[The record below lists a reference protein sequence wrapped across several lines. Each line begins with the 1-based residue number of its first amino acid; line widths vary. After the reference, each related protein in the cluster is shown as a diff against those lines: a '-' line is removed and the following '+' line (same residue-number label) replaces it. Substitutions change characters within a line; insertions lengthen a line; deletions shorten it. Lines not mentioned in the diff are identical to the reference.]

1 MWFQFLCASALC
13 LVALFAPGFI
23 ALFSAGASFG
33 AALACAPALC
43 VAAYAV
49 LAILYPAMGIP
60 ASLSSL
66 FCPVMTLGLLLC
78 IVCLIARRKKPR
90 QLSRPCDGA
99 ISSIG
104 LPMLYAVV
112 GIAVGTVFFVRN
124 LDTAA
129 SFYQAFDNVHHLN
142 SIRSFVDSGN
152 YSSLNSAVY
161 LESAGSLASPY
172 LWSTS
177 SFYPSAW
184 HGLVSMIVQALDI
197 PITVGINAVNTM
209 LLCVVFPVGVYELL
223 RVLTRDKKLV
233 FIGAFLAVAFTASVW
248 DFVTFGPLY
257 PMLLSYALVPSVS
270 AYFIRGVGRGTSRP
284 RAVASLLVFAVGCVG
299 VALAQPA
306 GIFLMGAFLAPYCVH
321 RAAEVARKGH
331 GKVFVRAV
339 GCVTALLI
347 VAFWVFC
354 YSLPQFRGTVEFNW
368 PKTSSHFQGL
378 VDVLLLSFTWHPVQ
392 LGLAFFVFVGF
403 IRAAYDKRLR
413 WVDASYVF
421 VSVTYILGISSEGV
435 LKHLLGGFWYTDPH
449 RLAANVCFVALPL
462 AVIGAKAVWNWT
474 ARAFNVLKERRGVPR
489 RVMARHAAAGCF
501 AVALLLIYC
510 PSFEVRGIASV
521 DTSFGHYASMTASEN
536 DFDAEYVL
544 STRELEFSQEALSL
558 IPEGSGIINEPNDG
572 SGLLYALLNANI
584 YYRSF
589 DLPELENEK
598 QESAAVRQGLDK
610 VAYDDSIQD
619 AVRKTGAK
627 YLLVLDQGRKPD
639 ETPHF
644 WSYFPEQWKG
654 IEGVDDST
662 PGFSVVLSRDDM
674 RLYKIDAVN

>member
-13 LVALFAPGFI
+13 LVVLFVPGFI

-33 AALACAPALC
+33 ASLACAPALC

-49 LAILYPAMGIP
+49 LAILYPTMGIG
-60 ASLSSL
+60 ASYMSL
-66 FCPVMTLGLLLC
+66 FCPVMALGLLLC
-78 IVCLIARRKKPR
+78 IVALIVRRGKLGQP
-90 QLSRPCDGA
+90 SRTCDG
-99 ISSIG
+99 IFFSVG

-112 GIAVGTVFFVRN
+112 GVVVGTLFFVRN

-129 SFYQAFDNVHHLN
+129 SFYQAFDNLHHLN

-152 YSSLNSAVY
+152 YSSFNSAVY

-184 HGLVSMIVQALDI
+184 HGLVSMVVQALDI

-209 LLCVVFPVGVYELL
+209 LLCVVFPLGVHELL
-223 RVLTRDKKLV
+223 KVLTRDKGVL
-233 FIGAFLAVAFTASVW
+233 FLGAFLSVAFTASVW

-257 PMLLSYALVPSVS
+257 PMLLSYVLVPSVS
-270 AYFIRGVGRGTSRP
+270 ACFIRVIGRSISRQW
-284 RAVASLLVFAVGCVG
+284 AVASLLVFAVGCLG

-306 GIFLMGAFLAPYCVH
+306 GIFLMGAFFAPYCVS
-321 RAAEVARKGH
+321 RAAETGEKIH
-331 GKVFVRAV
+331 GRASGRLI
-339 GCVTALLI
+339 GCVVFALI
-347 VAFWVFC
+347 AAFWVFC

-413 WVDASYVF
+413 WVDVSYIF

-474 ARAFNVLKERRGVPR
+474 ARVFNVLKERREMPR
-489 RVMARHAAAGCF
+489 RVMARHAATGCF

-598 QESAAVRQGLDK
+598 EESVAVRQGLDK
-610 VAYDDSIQD
+610 VAYDGSIQD

-627 YLLVLDQGRKPD
+627 YLLVLDQGKKPGD
-639 ETPHF
+639 TPHF
-644 WSYFPEQWKG
+644 WSYYPEQWKG
-654 IEGVDDST
+654 IEDIDDST

>member
-13 LVALFAPGFI
+13 LVALYTPGFV
-23 ALFSAGASFG
+23 ALLSAGASFG
-33 AALACAPALC
+33 SSLACAPALC

-49 LAILYPAMGIP
+49 LAIVYPVLGVS
-60 ASLSSL
+60 ASFRSL
-66 FCPVMTLGLLLC
+66 FCPVLALALL
-78 IVCLIARRKKPR
+78 ISVVCLAVRRRHFKPR
-90 QLSRPCDGA
+90 AELCGHALLSA
-99 ISSIG
+99 G
-104 LPMLYAVV
+104 LPVLYAIV
-112 GIAVGTVFFVRN
+112 GVAVGTVFFVRS

-129 SFYQAFDNVHHLN
+129 SFYQAFDNLHHLN

-209 LLCVVFPVGVYELL
+209 LLCVVFPVGVCELL

-270 AYFIRGVGRGTSRP
+270 ACFIRGVGRGTSRP

-403 IRAAYDKRLR
+403 ICTAYDKRLR
-413 WVDASYVF
+413 WVDASYIF

-474 ARAFNVLKERRGVPR
+474 ARVFNVLKERHEVPR
-489 RVMARHAAAGCF
+489 RVMARHAATGCF

-598 QESAAVRQGLDK
+598 EESVAVRQGLDK
-610 VAYDDSIQD
+610 VAYDGSIQD

>member
-13 LVALFAPGFI
+13 LVVLFAPGFI

-33 AALACAPALC
+33 AALACTPALC

-60 ASLSSL
+60 ASFSSL

-112 GIAVGTVFFVRN
+112 GIAVGAVFFVRN

-129 SFYQAFDNVHHLN
+129 SFYQAFDNLHHLN
-142 SIRSFVDSGN
+142 SIRSFIDSGN

-270 AYFIRGVGRGTSRP
+270 ACFIRGVGRGTSRP

-598 QESAAVRQGLDK
+598 QESVAVRQGLDK

>member
-13 LVALFAPGFI
+13 LVVLFAPGFI

-60 ASLSSL
+60 ASFSSL

-90 QLSRPCDGA
+90 QLSRSCDGA

-129 SFYQAFDNVHHLN
+129 SFYQAFDNLHHLN

-209 LLCVVFPVGVYELL
+209 LLCVIFPVGVCELL

-270 AYFIRGVGRGTSRP
+270 ACFIRGVGRGTSRP

-598 QESAAVRQGLDK
+598 QESVAVRQGLDK

>member
-13 LVALFAPGFI
+13 LVALFAPGLV
-23 ALFSAGASFG
+23 ALRSTGASFG
-33 AALACAPALC
+33 ASLACAPALC

-49 LAILYPAMGIP
+49 LAIVYPVLGVT
-60 ASLSSL
+60 ASFRSL
-66 FCPVMTLGLLLC
+66 FCPVLALALL
-78 IVCLIARRKKPR
+78 ISAVCLVVRRRRLKFTSDIR
-90 QLSRPCDGA
+90 GRAALSA
-99 ISSIG
+99 G
-104 LPMLYAVV
+104 LPMLYAIVGVVV
-112 GIAVGTVFFVRN
+112 GTLFFVRN

-184 HGLVSMIVQALDI
+184 HGLVSMVVQALDI

-223 RVLTRDKKLV
+223 KVLTRDKKLV
-233 FIGAFLAVAFTASVW
+233 FIGAFLSVAFTASVW

-257 PMLLSYALVPSVS
+257 PMLLSYSLVPAVS
-270 AYFIRGVGRGTSRP
+270 ACFIRGIGRGVSRS
-284 RAVASLLVFAVGCVG
+284 RAVASLLVFAMGCVG

-306 GIFLMGAFLAPYCVH
+306 GIFLAGAFLAPYCVR
-321 RAAEVARKGH
+321 RAAEVAQEGRGNAF
-331 GKVFVRAV
+331 GRAV

-354 YSLPQFRGTVEFNW
+354 YSLPQFKGTVEFNW

-392 LGLAFFVFVGF
+392 LGLAVFVLVGF
-403 IRAAYDKRLR
+403 VHVARSKRLR
-413 WVDASYVF
+413 WLDFSYAF
-421 VSVTYILGISSEGV
+421 VCITYIVNISTEGT
-435 LKHLLGGFWYTDPH
+435 LKHLLGGFWYTDAH
-449 RLAANVCFVALPL
+449 RLGANVCIVALPL
-462 AVIGAKAVWNWT
+462 AVIGAQAVLNWLVCVFG
-474 ARAFNVLKERRGVPR
+474 ALKEKCESPR
-489 RVMARHAAAGCF
+489 RLTACQAAAGSF
-501 AVALLLIYC
+501 AVLVALVYC
-510 PSFEVRGIASV
+510 PSFEVRGVTSV

-536 DFDAEYVL
+536 DFEAEHVL
-544 STRELEFSQEALSL
+544 SMRELKFAQEALSL

-572 SGLLYALLNANI
+572 SGLLYSLLNANI
-584 YYRSF
+584 YYRYF
-589 DLPELENEK
+589 DLPALENERE
-598 QESAAVRQGLDK
+598 ESIAVRRGLDK
-610 VAYDDSIQD
+610 VAFDSSIQD

-627 YLLVLDQGRKPD
+627 YLLVLDQGKKPGD
-639 ETPHF
+639 TPHF

-654 IEGVDDST
+654 IEDVNDST

>member
-1 MWFQFLCASALC
+1 
-13 LVALFAPGFI
+13 
-23 ALFSAGASFG
+23 
-33 AALACAPALC
+33 
-43 VAAYAV
+43 
-49 LAILYPAMGIP
+49 
-60 ASLSSL
+60 
-66 FCPVMTLGLLLC
+66 
-78 IVCLIARRKKPR
+78 
-90 QLSRPCDGA
+90 
-99 ISSIG
+99 
-104 LPMLYAVV
+104 
-112 GIAVGTVFFVRN
+112 
-124 LDTAA
+124 
-129 SFYQAFDNVHHLN
+129 
-142 SIRSFVDSGN
+142 
-152 YSSLNSAVY
+152 
-161 LESAGSLASPY
+161 
-172 LWSTS
+172 
-177 SFYPSAW
+177 
-184 HGLVSMIVQALDI
+184 MIVQALDI

-223 RVLTRDKKLV
+223 RGLTRDKKLV

-270 AYFIRGVGRGTSRP
+270 ACFIRGVGRGTSRP

-392 LGLAFFVFVGF
+392 LGLAVFVLVGF
-403 IRAAYDKRLR
+403 VRVAQSKKLR
-413 WVDASYVF
+413 WLDFSYAF
-421 VSVTYILGISSEGV
+421 VCITYIVNISTEGT
-435 LKHLLGGFWYTDPH
+435 LKHLLGGFWYTDAH
-449 RLAANVCFVALPL
+449 RLAANVCIVALPL
-462 AVIGAKAVWNWT
+462 AVVGAQAVWDWLVRAFDALKEKCESPRRLT
-474 ARAFNVLKERRGVPR
+474 ARQ
-489 RVMARHAAAGCF
+489 AAAGSF
-501 AVALLLIYC
+501 AVLVALVYC
-510 PSFEVRGIASV
+510 PSFEIRGVTSV

-536 DFDAEYVL
+536 DFEAEHVL
-544 STRELEFSQEALSL
+544 STSELKFAQEALSL

-572 SGLLYALLNANI
+572 SGLLYSLLNANI
-584 YYRSF
+584 YYRYF
-589 DLPELENEK
+589 DLPALENERE
-598 QESAAVRQGLDK
+598 ESVAVRRGLDK
-610 VAYDDSIQD
+610 VAFDSSIQD

-627 YLLVLDQGRKPD
+627 YLLVLDQGKKPGD
-639 ETPHF
+639 TPHF

-654 IEGVDDST
+654 IEDVDDST

-674 RLYKIDAVN
+674 RLYKIDVVN

>member
-129 SFYQAFDNVHHLN
+129 SFYQAFDNLHHLN

-270 AYFIRGVGRGTSRP
+270 ACFIRGVGRGTSRP

-403 IRAAYDKRLR
+403 IRTAYDKRLR

-474 ARAFNVLKERRGVPR
+474 ARVFNVLKERHEVPR
-489 RVMARHAAAGCF
+489 RVMARHAATGCF

-598 QESAAVRQGLDK
+598 EESVAVRQGLDK
-610 VAYDDSIQD
+610 VAYDGSIQD

>member
-13 LVALFAPGFI
+13 LVALFAPGFV
-23 ALFSAGASFG
+23 ALLSAGASFG
-33 AALACAPALC
+33 ASLACAPALC

-49 LAILYPAMGIP
+49 LAILFPALGVS
-60 ASLSSL
+60 ASFRSL
-66 FCPVMTLGLLLC
+66 FCPALALALLISL
-78 IVCLIARRKKPR
+78 VCLVARRR
-90 QLSRPCDGA
+90 RLRLAADLRERAALSV
-99 ISSIG
+99 G
-104 LPMLYAVV
+104 LPMLYAIV
-112 GIAVGTVFFVRN
+112 GVAVGTVFFVRN

-152 YSSLNSAVY
+152 YSSFNSAVY

-172 LWSTS
+172 LWSSS

-184 HGLVSMIVQALDI
+184 HGLVSMVVQALDI
-197 PITVGINAVNTM
+197 PITVGINAVNAM
-209 LLCVVFPVGVYELL
+209 LLCVVFPLGVYELL
-223 RVLTRDKKLV
+223 KALTRDKRLL
-233 FIGAFLAVAFTASVW
+233 FLGAFLSVAFTASVW

-257 PMLLSYALVPSVS
+257 PMLLSYALMPSVS
-270 AYFIRGVGRGTSRP
+270 ACFIRGIGRETSRP
-284 RAVASLLVFAVGCVG
+284 RALASLLVFVMGCIG

-306 GIFLMGAFLAPYCVH
+306 GIFLLGAFLAPYCVH
-321 RAAEVARKGH
+321 RAAEVAREGR
-331 GKVFVRAV
+331 GKAFGRAV

-347 VAFWVFC
+347 VAFWVSC

-368 PKTSSHFQGL
+368 PKTSSRFQGL

-392 LGLAFFVFVGF
+392 LGLAVFVLVGF
-403 IRAAYDKRLR
+403 VRVAQSKELR
-413 WVDASYVF
+413 WLDFSYAF
-421 VSVTYILGISSEGV
+421 VCITYIVNISTEGT
-435 LKHLLGGFWYTDPH
+435 LKHLLGGFWYTDAH
-449 RLAANVCFVALPL
+449 RLAANVCIVALPL
-462 AVIGAKAVWNWT
+462 AIVGAQAVWDWLVRAFDALKEKCESPRRLT
-474 ARAFNVLKERRGVPR
+474 ARQ
-489 RVMARHAAAGCF
+489 AAAGSF
-501 AVALLLIYC
+501 AVLIALVYC
-510 PSFEVRGIASV
+510 PSFEIRGVTSV

-536 DFDAEYVL
+536 DFETEHVL
-544 STRELEFSQEALSL
+544 STDELKFAQEVLSL

-572 SGLLYALLNANI
+572 SGFLYSLLNANI

-589 DLPELENEK
+589 DLPALENEK
-598 QESAAVRQGLDK
+598 EESVAVRQGLDK
-610 VAYDDSIQD
+610 VAFDSSIQD

-654 IEGVDDST
+654 IEDIDDST

>member
-1 MWFQFLCASALC
+1 
-13 LVALFAPGFI
+13 
-23 ALFSAGASFG
+23 
-33 AALACAPALC
+33 
-43 VAAYAV
+43 
-49 LAILYPAMGIP
+49 
-60 ASLSSL
+60 
-66 FCPVMTLGLLLC
+66 MTLGLLLC

-129 SFYQAFDNVHHLN
+129 SFYQAFDNLHHLN

-270 AYFIRGVGRGTSRP
+270 ACFIRGVGRGTSRP

-368 PKTSSHFQGL
+368 PKTSSHFPGL

-598 QESAAVRQGLDK
+598 QESVAVRQGLDK
-610 VAYDDSIQD
+610 VAYDDSIQE

>member
-13 LVALFAPGFI
+13 LVVLFAPGFI

-60 ASLSSL
+60 ASFSSL

-78 IVCLIARRKKPR
+78 IVCLIARRKKPW

-142 SIRSFVDSGN
+142 SIRSFLDSGN
-152 YSSLNSAVY
+152 YSSFNSTFY
-161 LESAGSLASPY
+161 LESVGSLPSPY
-172 LWSTS
+172 LGSTS

-184 HGLVSMIVQALDI
+184 HGLVSMVVQALDI
-197 PITVGINAVNTM
+197 PITVGINAANAM

-223 RVLTRDKKLV
+223 RVLTGDRRLL
-233 FIGAFLAVAFTASVW
+233 FLGAFLSVSFTASVW

-270 AYFIRGVGRGTSRP
+270 ACFVRGIGRGTSRS
-284 RAVASLLVFAVGCVG
+284 RGVASLLVFTVGCIG

-306 GIFLMGAFLAPYCVH
+306 GIFLMGAFLAPYCVKRVVEVVGESRGKNASH
-321 RAAEVARKGH
+321 AA
-331 GKVFVRAV
+331 
-339 GCVTALLI
+339 GCVVALLI
-347 VAFWVFC
+347 VSFWVFC

-368 PKTSSHFQGL
+368 PKTTSHFQGL

-392 LGLAFFVFVGF
+392 LGLAVFVLVGF
-403 IRAAYDKRLR
+403 IHVVHERRLR
-413 WVDASYVF
+413 WLDASYVF
-421 VSVTYILGISSEGV
+421 VGIAYIASVSTEGT

-449 RLAANVCFVALPL
+449 RLGANVCVVALPL
-462 AVIGAKAVWNWT
+462 AVIGAQVIWSWV
-474 ARAFNVLKERRGVPR
+474 ARAFDILKEKCVAPSNIA
-489 RVMARHAAAGCF
+489 ARHAAMGCF
-501 AVALLLIYC
+501 AIAVVLVYC
-510 PSFEVRGIASV
+510 PSYEVKGVASV
-521 DTSFGHYASMTASEN
+521 DTSFGHYASMTESEN
-536 DFDAEYVL
+536 DFESDHVL
-544 STRELEFSQEALSL
+544 STSELEFAQEALSL

-572 SGLLYALLNANI
+572 SGLLYSLLNANI

-589 DLPELENEK
+589 NLPELEDEK
-598 QESAAVRQGLDK
+598 QESVVVRQGLDK
-610 VAYDDSIQD
+610 VAFDSGVQD

-627 YLLVLDQGRKPD
+627 YVLVLDQGRESN

-644 WSYFPEQWKG
+644 WSYYPEQWKG
-654 IEGVDDST
+654 IEAIDDST

>member
-13 LVALFAPGFI
+13 LVVLFAPGFI

-60 ASLSSL
+60 ASFSSL

-129 SFYQAFDNVHHLN
+129 SFYQAFDNLHHLN

-209 LLCVVFPVGVYELL
+209 LLCVIFPVGVCELL

-270 AYFIRGVGRGTSRP
+270 ACFIRGVGRGTSRP

-378 VDVLLLSFTWHPVQ
+378 VDVLLLSFMWHPVQ
-392 LGLAFFVFVGF
+392 LGLAVFVLVGF
-403 IRAAYDKRLR
+403 ARVAHSKRLR
-413 WVDASYVF
+413 WLDFSYVF
-421 VSVTYILGISSEGV
+421 VCITYIASISTEGT

-449 RLAANVCFVALPL
+449 RLAANVCIVALPL
-462 AVIGAKAVWNWT
+462 AVIGAQVVWDWL
-474 ARAFNVLKERRGVPR
+474 ARAFDLLKEKCESSRRLT
-489 RVMARHAAAGCF
+489 ARQAAAGSF
-501 AVALLLIYC
+501 AVLVALVYC
-510 PSFEVRGIASV
+510 PSFEIRGVTSV

-536 DFDAEYVL
+536 DFEAEHVL
-544 STRELEFSQEALSL
+544 STSELEFAQEALSL

-572 SGLLYALLNANI
+572 SGLLYSLLNANI

-589 DLPELENEK
+589 GLPELENEK
-598 QESAAVRQGLDK
+598 QESVAVRQGLDK

>member
-1 MWFQFLCASALC
+1 M
-13 LVALFAPGFI
+13 
-23 ALFSAGASFG
+23 
-33 AALACAPALC
+33 
-43 VAAYAV
+43 
-49 LAILYPAMGIP
+49 
-60 ASLSSL
+60 
-66 FCPVMTLGLLLC
+66 
-78 IVCLIARRKKPR
+78 
-90 QLSRPCDGA
+90 
-99 ISSIG
+99 
-104 LPMLYAVV
+104 
-112 GIAVGTVFFVRN
+112 
-124 LDTAA
+124 
-129 SFYQAFDNVHHLN
+129 
-142 SIRSFVDSGN
+142 
-152 YSSLNSAVY
+152 
-161 LESAGSLASPY
+161 
-172 LWSTS
+172 
-177 SFYPSAW
+177 
-184 HGLVSMIVQALDI
+184 
-197 PITVGINAVNTM
+197 
-209 LLCVVFPVGVYELL
+209 
-223 RVLTRDKKLV
+223 

-270 AYFIRGVGRGTSRP
+270 ACFIRGVGRGTSRP

-421 VSVTYILGISSEGV
+421 VSVTYILAISSEGV

-598 QESAAVRQGLDK
+598 QESVAVRQGLDK

>member
-13 LVALFAPGFI
+13 LVVLFVPGFI

-33 AALACAPALC
+33 ASLACAPALC

-49 LAILYPAMGIP
+49 LAILYPTMGIG
-60 ASLSSL
+60 ASYMSL
-66 FCPVMTLGLLLC
+66 FCPVMALGLLLC
-78 IVCLIARRKKPR
+78 IVALIVRRGKLGQP
-90 QLSRPCDGA
+90 SRTCDG
-99 ISSIG
+99 IFFSVG

-112 GIAVGTVFFVRN
+112 GVVVGTLFFVRN

-129 SFYQAFDNVHHLN
+129 SFYQAFDNLHHLN

-152 YSSLNSAVY
+152 YSSFNSAVY

-184 HGLVSMIVQALDI
+184 HGLVSMVVQALDI

-223 RVLTRDKKLV
+223 RVLTGDKKLV
-233 FIGAFLAVAFTASVW
+233 LIGAFLSVAFTASVW

-270 AYFIRGVGRGTSRP
+270 ACFVRGVGRGISRP

-306 GIFLMGAFLAPYCVH
+306 GIFLMGAFLAPYCVR
-321 RAAEVARKGH
+321 RAAEVAREGR
-331 GKVFVRAV
+331 GKAFGRAV

-354 YSLPQFRGTVEFNW
+354 YSLPQFKSTVEFNW

-392 LGLAFFVFVGF
+392 IGLAIFVLVGF
-403 IRAAYDKRLR
+403 VRVAQSKKLR
-413 WVDASYVF
+413 WLDFSYAF
-421 VSVTYILGISSEGV
+421 VCITYIVNISTEGT
-435 LKHLLGGFWYTDPH
+435 LKHLLGGFWYTDAH
-449 RLAANVCFVALPL
+449 RLAANVCIVALSL
-462 AVIGAKAVWNWT
+462 AVVGAQAVWDWLVRAFDALKEKCESSRRLT
-474 ARAFNVLKERRGVPR
+474 ARQ
-489 RVMARHAAAGCF
+489 AAAGSF
-501 AVALLLIYC
+501 AVLVALVYC
-510 PSFEVRGIASV
+510 PSFEIRGVTSV

-536 DFDAEYVL
+536 DFEAEHVL
-544 STRELEFSQEALSL
+544 STRELDFAQDALSL

-572 SGLLYALLNANI
+572 SGLLYSLLNANI

-589 DLPELENEK
+589 DLPALENEK
-598 QESAAVRQGLDK
+598 EESVAVRQGLDK
-610 VAYDDSIQD
+610 VAFDSSIQD

-627 YLLVLDQGRKPD
+627 YLLVLDQGKKPD
-639 ETPHF
+639 DTPHF

-654 IEGVDDST
+654 IEDVDDST

>member
-13 LVALFAPGFI
+13 LVALFAPGFV
-23 ALFSAGASFG
+23 ALLSAGASFG
-33 AALACAPALC
+33 ASLACAPALC

-49 LAILYPAMGIP
+49 LAILFPALGVS
-60 ASLSSL
+60 ASFRSL
-66 FCPVMTLGLLLC
+66 FCPALALALLISL
-78 IVCLIARRKKPR
+78 VCLVARRR
-90 QLSRPCDGA
+90 RLRLAADLRERAALSV
-99 ISSIG
+99 G
-104 LPMLYAVV
+104 LPMLYAIVGVVV
-112 GIAVGTVFFVRN
+112 GTLFFVRN

-184 HGLVSMIVQALDI
+184 HGLVSMVVQALDI

-223 RVLTRDKKLV
+223 KVLTRDKKLV
-233 FIGAFLAVAFTASVW
+233 FIGAFLSVAFTASVW

-257 PMLLSYALVPSVS
+257 PMLLSYSLVPAVS
-270 AYFIRGVGRGTSRP
+270 ACFIRGIGRGVSRP

-306 GIFLMGAFLAPYCVH
+306 GIFLAGAFLAPYCVH
-321 RAAEVARKGH
+321 RAAEVAREGR
-331 GKVFVRAV
+331 GKAFGRAV

-354 YSLPQFRGTVEFNW
+354 YLLPQFRGTVEFNW
-368 PKTSSHFQGL
+368 PKTSSRFQGL

-392 LGLAFFVFVGF
+392 LGLAVFVLVGF
-403 IRAAYDKRLR
+403 VRVAQSKKLR
-413 WVDASYVF
+413 WLDFSYAF
-421 VSVTYILGISSEGV
+421 VCITYIVNISTEGT
-435 LKHLLGGFWYTDPH
+435 LKH
-449 RLAANVCFVALPL
+449 LPL
-462 AVIGAKAVWNWT
+462 AVVGAQAVWDWLVRAFDALKEKCESPRRLT
-474 ARAFNVLKERRGVPR
+474 ARQ
-489 RVMARHAAAGCF
+489 AAAGSF
-501 AVALLLIYC
+501 AVLVALVYC
-510 PSFEVRGIASV
+510 PSFEIRGVTSV

-536 DFDAEYVL
+536 DFETEHVL
-544 STRELEFSQEALSL
+544 SADELKFAKEALSL

-572 SGLLYALLNANI
+572 SGFLYSLLNANI

-589 DLPELENEK
+589 DLPALENEK
-598 QESAAVRQGLDK
+598 EESVAVRQGLDK
-610 VAYDDSIQD
+610 VAFDSSIQD

-654 IEGVDDST
+654 IEDIDDST

>member
-13 LVALFAPGFI
+13 LVALFTPGFV
-23 ALFSAGASFG
+23 ALLSAGASFG
-33 AALACAPALC
+33 ASLACAPALC

-49 LAILYPAMGIP
+49 LAIVYPVLGVT
-60 ASLSSL
+60 ASFRSL
-66 FCPVMTLGLLLC
+66 FCPVLALALL
-78 IVCLIARRKKPR
+78 ISVVCLVARRR
-90 QLSRPCDGA
+90 RLRLASDIRGRAALSV
-99 ISSIG
+99 G
-104 LPMLYAVV
+104 LPMLYALV
-112 GIAVGTVFFVRN
+112 GVAVGTVFFVRN

-152 YSSLNSAVY
+152 YSSLNSVVY

-184 HGLVSMIVQALDI
+184 HGLVSMVVQALGI

-209 LLCVVFPVGVYELL
+209 LLCVVFPVGVHEFL

-233 FIGAFLAVAFTASVW
+233 FIGAFLSVAFTASVW

-270 AYFIRGVGRGTSRP
+270 ACFIRGVGCGVSRP
-284 RAVASLLVFAVGCVG
+284 RAVASLLLFAVGCVG
-299 VALAQPA
+299 VALSQPA

-321 RAAEVARKGH
+321 RAAEVAREGR
-331 GKVFVRAV
+331 GKAFGRAV

-392 LGLAFFVFVGF
+392 IGLAVFVLVGF
-403 IRAAYDKRLR
+403 VRVAQSKKLR
-413 WVDASYVF
+413 WLDFSYVF
-421 VSVTYILGISSEGV
+421 VGLSYIASVSTEGT

-449 RLAANVCFVALPL
+449 RLGANVCIVALPL
-462 AVIGAKAVWNWT
+462 AVIGAQAVWDWLV
-474 ARAFNVLKERRGVPR
+474 RAFGVLKEKCESSRRLT
-489 RVMARHAAAGCF
+489 ARQAAAGSF
-501 AVALLLIYC
+501 AVLVALVYC
-510 PSFEVRGIASV
+510 PSFEARGVTSV

-536 DFDAEYVL
+536 DFEAEHVL
-544 STRELEFSQEALSL
+544 STRELEFAQEALSL
-558 IPEGSGIINEPNDG
+558 IPEGSGIINGPNDG
-572 SGLLYALLNANI
+572 SGLLYSLLNANI

-598 QESAAVRQGLDK
+598 EESVAVRQGLDK
-610 VAYDDSIQD
+610 VAFDSSIQD

-627 YLLVLDQGRKPD
+627 YLLVLDQGKKPD
-639 ETPHF
+639 DTPHF

-654 IEGVDDST
+654 IEDVDDST

>member
-13 LVALFAPGFI
+13 LVALFAPGFV
-23 ALFSAGASFG
+23 ALLSAGASFG
-33 AALACAPALC
+33 ASLACAPALC

-49 LAILYPAMGIP
+49 LAILYPALGVS
-60 ASLSSL
+60 ASFRSL
-66 FCPVMTLGLLLC
+66 FCPVLALALL
-78 IVCLIARRKKPR
+78 ISVVCLVARRR
-90 QLSRPCDGA
+90 RLRLATDLRERAVLSV
-99 ISSIG
+99 G
-104 LPMLYAVV
+104 LPMLFAIVGVV
-112 GIAVGTVFFVRN
+112 VGTVVFVRN

-142 SIRSFVDSGN
+142 SIRSFVYSGN
-152 YSSLNSAVY
+152 YSSFNSVVY
-161 LESAGSLASPY
+161 LESAGSLSSPY
-172 LWSTS
+172 LGSPS

-184 HGLVSMIVQALDI
+184 HGLVSMVVQALGI

-209 LLCVVFPVGVYELL
+209 LLCAVFPVGVYELL
-223 RVLTRDKKLV
+223 RVLTGDKKLV
-233 FIGAFLAVAFTASVW
+233 LIGAFLSVAFTASVW

-270 AYFIRGVGRGTSRP
+270 ACFVRGVGRGISRP

-321 RAAEVARKGH
+321 RAAEVAREGR
-331 GKVFVRAV
+331 GKAFGRAV

-354 YSLPQFRGTVEFNW
+354 YSLPQFKSTVEFNW
-368 PKTSSHFQGL
+368 PKTSPPFQGL

-392 LGLAFFVFVGF
+392 IGLAIFVLVGF
-403 IRAAYDKRLR
+403 VRVAQSKKLR
-413 WVDASYVF
+413 WLDFSYAF
-421 VSVTYILGISSEGV
+421 VCITYIVNISTEGT
-435 LKHLLGGFWYTDPH
+435 LKHLLGGFWYTDAH
-449 RLAANVCFVALPL
+449 RLAANVCIVALPL
-462 AVIGAKAVWNWT
+462 AVVGAQAVWDWLVRAFDALKEKCESSRRLT
-474 ARAFNVLKERRGVPR
+474 ARQ
-489 RVMARHAAAGCF
+489 AAAGSF
-501 AVALLLIYC
+501 AVLVALVYC
-510 PSFEVRGIASV
+510 PSFEIRGVTSV

-536 DFDAEYVL
+536 DFEAEHVL
-544 STRELEFSQEALSL
+544 STRELEFAQDALSL

-572 SGLLYALLNANI
+572 SGLLYSLLNANI

-589 DLPELENEK
+589 DLPALENEK
-598 QESAAVRQGLDK
+598 EESVAVRQGLDK
-610 VAYDDSIQD
+610 VAFDSSIQD

-627 YLLVLDQGRKPD
+627 YLLVLDQGKKPD
-639 ETPHF
+639 DTPHF

-654 IEGVDDST
+654 IEDVDDST

>member
-1 MWFQFLCASALC
+1 MWFQFLCASTLC
-13 LVALFAPGFI
+13 LVALFAPGFV
-23 ALFSAGASFG
+23 ALLSAGASFG
-33 AALACAPALC
+33 ASLACSPALC

-49 LAILYPAMGIP
+49 LAIVCPVLGVT
-60 ASLSSL
+60 ASFRSL
-66 FCPVMTLGLLLC
+66 FCPVLALALL
-78 IVCLIARRKKPR
+78 ISVICLVVRRR
-90 QLSRPCDGA
+90 RLRLTSNLRGRVALSA
-99 ISSIG
+99 G
-104 LPMLYAVV
+104 LPMLYALVGVV
-112 GIAVGTVFFVRN
+112 AGTVFFVRN

-152 YSSLNSAVY
+152 YSSFNSAVY

-270 AYFIRGVGRGTSRP
+270 ACFIRGVGRGTSRP

-392 LGLAFFVFVGF
+392 LGLAVFVLVGF
-403 IRAAYDKRLR
+403 VRVAQSKKLR
-413 WVDASYVF
+413 WLDFSYAF
-421 VSVTYILGISSEGV
+421 VCITYIVNISTEGT
-435 LKHLLGGFWYTDPH
+435 LKHLLGGFWYTDAH
-449 RLAANVCFVALPL
+449 RLAANVCIVALPL
-462 AVIGAKAVWNWT
+462 AVVGAQAVWDWLVRAFDALKEKCESPRRLT
-474 ARAFNVLKERRGVPR
+474 ARQ
-489 RVMARHAAAGCF
+489 AAAGSF
-501 AVALLLIYC
+501 AVLVALVYC
-510 PSFEVRGIASV
+510 PSFEIRGVTSV

-536 DFDAEYVL
+536 DFEAEHVL
-544 STRELEFSQEALSL
+544 STSELKFAQEALSL

-572 SGLLYALLNANI
+572 SGLLYSLLNANI
-584 YYRSF
+584 YYRYF
-589 DLPELENEK
+589 DLPALENERE
-598 QESAAVRQGLDK
+598 ESVAVRRGLDK
-610 VAYDDSIQD
+610 VAFDSSIQD

-627 YLLVLDQGRKPD
+627 YLLVLDQGKKPGD
-639 ETPHF
+639 TPHF

-654 IEGVDDST
+654 IEDVDDST

-674 RLYKIDAVN
+674 RLYKIDVVN

>member
-13 LVALFAPGFI
+13 LVALFAPGFV
-23 ALFSAGASFG
+23 ALLSAGASFG
-33 AALACAPALC
+33 ASLACAPALC
-43 VAAYAV
+43 VATYAV
-49 LAILYPAMGIP
+49 LTILFPALGVS
-60 ASLSSL
+60 ASFRSL
-66 FCPVMTLGLLLC
+66 FCPALALALLISL
-78 IVCLIARRKKPR
+78 VCLVARRR
-90 QLSRPCDGA
+90 RLRLAADLRERAALSV
-99 ISSIG
+99 G
-104 LPMLYAVV
+104 LPMLYAIV
-112 GIAVGTVFFVRN
+112 GVAVGTVFFVRN

-152 YSSLNSAVY
+152 YSSFNSAVY

-172 LWSTS
+172 LWSSS

-184 HGLVSMIVQALDI
+184 HGLVSMVVQALDI
-197 PITVGINAVNTM
+197 PITVGINAVNAM
-209 LLCVVFPVGVYELL
+209 LLCVVFPVGVCELL

-270 AYFIRGVGRGTSRP
+270 ACFIRGIGRGTSRP
-284 RAVASLLVFAVGCVG
+284 RAVASLLVFVVGCVG
-299 VALAQPA
+299 IALAQPA

-321 RAAEVARKGH
+321 RTAEVARKGH

-403 IRAAYDKRLR
+403 IRTAYDKRLR

-474 ARAFNVLKERRGVPR
+474 ARVFNVLKERYEVPR
-489 RVMARHAAAGCF
+489 RVMARHAATGCF

-598 QESAAVRQGLDK
+598 EESVAVRQGLDK
-610 VAYDDSIQD
+610 VAYDGSIQD

>member
-13 LVALFAPGFI
+13 LVVLFAPGFI

-33 AALACAPALC
+33 AALACTPALC

-60 ASLSSL
+60 ASFSSL

-129 SFYQAFDNVHHLN
+129 SFYQAFDNLHHLN

-270 AYFIRGVGRGTSRP
+270 ACFIRGVGRGTSRP

-306 GIFLMGAFLAPYCVH
+306 GIFLMGAFLAPYCVR

-598 QESAAVRQGLDK
+598 QESVAVRQGLDK

>member
-13 LVALFAPGFI
+13 LVALFVPGFV
-23 ALFSAGASFG
+23 ALLSAGASFG
-33 AALACAPALC
+33 ASLACAPALC

-49 LAILYPAMGIP
+49 LAILYPALGVS
-60 ASLSSL
+60 ASLRSL
-66 FCPVMTLGLLLC
+66 FCPALALALLVSV
-78 IVCLIARRKKPR
+78 VCLVARRR
-90 QLSRPCDGA
+90 RLRLATDLREHAVLSV
-99 ISSIG
+99 G
-104 LPMLYAVV
+104 LPMLYVIV
-112 GIAVGTVFFVRN
+112 GVAVGTIVFVRN

-152 YSSLNSAVY
+152 YSSFNSAVY

-172 LWSTS
+172 LWSSS

-184 HGLVSMIVQALDI
+184 HGLVSMVVQALDI
-197 PITVGINAVNTM
+197 PITVGINAVNAM

-233 FIGAFLAVAFTASVW
+233 FIGAFLSVAFTASVW

-270 AYFIRGVGRGTSRP
+270 ACFVRGVGREVSRP
-284 RAVASLLVFAVGCVG
+284 RAAASLLVFAVGCIG

-321 RAAEVARKGH
+321 RAAEVAREGR
-331 GKVFVRAV
+331 GKAFGRTV
-339 GCVTALLI
+339 GCVTVLLI
-347 VAFWVFC
+347 ATFWVFC

-392 LGLAFFVFVGF
+392 LGLAVFVLVGF
-403 IRAAYDKRLR
+403 VNVAYDKRLR
-413 WVDASYVF
+413 WLDFSYAF
-421 VSVTYILGISSEGV
+421 VGLTYILSVSTEGT
-435 LKHLLGGFWYTDPH
+435 LKHLLGGFWYTDAH
-449 RLAANVCFVALPL
+449 RLAANACIVALPL
-462 AVIGAKAVWNWT
+462 AVIGAQVVWGWV
-474 ARAFNVLKERRGVPR
+474 ARAFDFLKKKYGLPHHLT
-489 RVMARHAAAGCF
+489 ARQTAVGCF
-501 AVALLLIYC
+501 AVAIALVYC
-510 PSFEVRGIASV
+510 PSFEVKGVSTV
-521 DTSFGHYASMTASEN
+521 DTSFGHYASMVASEN
-536 DFDAEYVL
+536 DFEAEHVL
-544 STRELEFSQEALSL
+544 STRELKFAQEALSL

-572 SGLLYALLNANI
+572 SGLLYSLLNANI

-589 DLPELENEK
+589 DLPALENEK
-598 QESAAVRQGLDK
+598 EESVAVRQGLDK
-610 VAYDDSIQD
+610 VAFGSSIQD

-627 YLLVLDQGRKPD
+627 YLLVLDQGKKPD
-639 ETPHF
+639 DTPHF

-654 IEGVDDST
+654 IEDVDDST

>member
-1 MWFQFLCASALC
+1 MWFQYLCASALC
-13 LVALFAPGFI
+13 LVALFAPGFV
-23 ALFSAGASFG
+23 ALLSAGASFG
-33 AALACAPALC
+33 ASLACAPALC

-49 LAILYPAMGIP
+49 LAILYPALGVS
-60 ASLSSL
+60 ASFRSL
-66 FCPVMTLGLLLC
+66 FCPVLALALL
-78 IVCLIARRKKPR
+78 ISVVCLVARRR
-90 QLSRPCDGA
+90 RLRLATDLRERAVLSV
-99 ISSIG
+99 G
-104 LPMLYAVV
+104 LPMLYAIV
-112 GIAVGTVFFVRN
+112 GVAVGTIVFLRN

-142 SIRSFVDSGN
+142 SIHSFVYSGN
-152 YSSLNSAVY
+152 YSSFNSVVY
-161 LESAGSLASPY
+161 LESAGSLSSPY
-172 LWSTS
+172 LGSAS

-184 HGLVSMIVQALDI
+184 HGLVSMVVQALGI

-233 FIGAFLAVAFTASVW
+233 LIGAFLSVAFTASVW

-270 AYFIRGVGRGTSRP
+270 ACFVRGVGRGVSRP

-321 RAAEVARKGH
+321 RAAEVAREGH
-331 GKVFVRAV
+331 GKAFGRAV

-354 YSLPQFRGTVEFNW
+354 YSLPQFKSTVEFNW

-392 LGLAFFVFVGF
+392 IGLAVFVLVGF
-403 IRAAYDKRLR
+403 VRVAQSKKLR
-413 WVDASYVF
+413 WLDFSYAF
-421 VSVTYILGISSEGV
+421 VCITYIVNISTEGT
-435 LKHLLGGFWYTDPH
+435 LKHLLGGFWYTDAH
-449 RLAANVCFVALPL
+449 RLAANVCIVALPL
-462 AVIGAKAVWNWT
+462 AVVGAQAVWGWV
-474 ARAFNVLKERRGVPR
+474 ARAFDFLKEKYDLPHHLT
-489 RVMARHAAAGCF
+489 ARQAAVGCF
-501 AVALLLIYC
+501 AVTIALVYC
-510 PSFEVRGIASV
+510 PSFEVKGVSTV
-521 DTSFGHYASMTASEN
+521 DTSFGHYASMVASEN
-536 DFDAEYVL
+536 DFEAEHVL
-544 STRELEFSQEALSL
+544 STRELKFAQEALSL

-572 SGLLYALLNANI
+572 SGLLFSLLNANI

-598 QESAAVRQGLDK
+598 EESVAIREGLDK
-610 VAYDDSIQD
+610 VASDPSIQK
-619 AVRKTGAK
+619 AVRKSGAK
-627 YLLVLDQGRKPD
+627 YVLVLDQGRKPGD
-639 ETPHF
+639 TPHF

-654 IEGVDDST
+654 IEEIDDAT

-674 RLYKIDAVN
+674 RLYKIDAVS